1 MKTLDTRNMGD
12 AQRESFFDQYGV
24 LYGGELNH
32 GYDYIINNTNLGVE
46 HYFNVTVFDKL
57 HFEGGK

>member
-1 MKTLDTRNMGD
+1 MGD

-24 LYGGELNH
+24 LYGGEPNH
-32 GYDYIINNTNLGVE
+32 GYDYIINNTNLSVE

-57 HFEGGK
+57 HFERGK

>member
-1 MKTLDTRNMGD
+1 MFSGRVSLTNN
-12 AQRESFFDQYGV
+12 GV